1 MRNQL
6 IGFGMALVI
15 ATAAPAGAQDARAAE
30 ILAAARKAIGNG
42 KLDGL
47 KTLSVQAS
55 VQRNVGNMQMQT
67 ESEILLELPDKYLRS
82 DLSSGP
88 MSMAMS
94 TGFNGDKAIMPAG
107 ASAIPGGG
115 MVIRMGGP
123 AGAIDPHAGEKPTP
137 EQQEQMNRA
146 MVRNSRQ
153 DVSRVMLGWFAMTHP
168 SLTAQYTYAGEA
180 ESPDGKAYVIDVK
193 DEDGFTAR
201 LFIDQNSKLPLMLTY
216 KGRQGR
222 IVTNMN
228 RQGGTRAATAA
239 QAPAQPLSEEE
250 AKKQK
255 AERDKQIADLKAEAA
270 QPAPL
275 VDFSLFFEEWREVD
289 GINFPHVFRRAS
301 EGTTTEEWKINKV
314 KVNPKIDAKKFVAD
328 TR

>member
-15 ATAAPAGAQDARAAE
+15 AAAAPAGAQDARAAE

-55 VQRNVGNMQMQT
+55 VQRNVGNVQMQT

-82 DLSSGP
+82 DVSSGP

-222 IVTNMN
+222 IVTNMT
-228 RQGGTRAATAA
+228 RSAGT
-239 QAPAQPLSEEE
+239 PAV
-250 AKKQK
+250 
-255 AERDKQIADLKAEAA
+255 ADVKTQVA

-289 GINFPHVFRRAS
+289 GVNFPHVLRRAS

>member
-1 MRNQL
+1 MRNQM
-6 IGFGMALVI
+6 IGFGMAL
-15 ATAAPAGAQDARAAE
+15 ALAAAAPAGAQDAKAAE
-30 ILAAARKAIGNG
+30 ILAATRKAIGNK
-42 KLDGL
+42 KLDAL

-55 VQRNVGNMQMQT
+55 VQRNLGSMQMQT

-82 DLSSGP
+82 DVSSGA
-88 MSMAMS
+88 MNMTMS

-107 ASAIPGGG
+107 ASAMPGGG

-168 SLTAQYTYAGEA
+168 SLNAQYTYAGEA

-193 DEDGFTAR
+193 DDDGFAAR

-222 IVTNMN
+222 MVTNMAGP
-228 RQGGTRAATAA
+228 GGTARDHRRTGSRAAA
-239 QAPAQPLSEEE
+239 Q
-250 AKKQK
+250 
-255 AERDKQIADLKAEAA
+255 
-270 QPAPL
+270 
-275 VDFSLFFEEWREVD
+275 
-289 GINFPHVFRRAS
+289 
-301 EGTTTEEWKINKV
+301 
-314 KVNPKIDAKKFVAD
+314 
-328 TR
+328 